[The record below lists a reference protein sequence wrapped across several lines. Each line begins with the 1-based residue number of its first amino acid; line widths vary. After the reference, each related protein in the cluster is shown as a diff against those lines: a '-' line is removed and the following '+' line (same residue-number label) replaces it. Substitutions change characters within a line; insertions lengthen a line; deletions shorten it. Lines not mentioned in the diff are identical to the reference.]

1 MRRLLVILTALLM
14 LAALAAPA
22 AAKPGNSDKPEKPG
36 KPGPSLTFSVEPW
49 AEYQPDRGVC
59 VADVGVDVV
68 HETKG
73 KRVVFE
79 AVLGTDLL
87 RRSEVTLITGGRVGL
102 LFGYDFPCDAE
113 VELEIT
119 HVATLYDRKGNELVS
134 VTETRLMDFSICEC
148 FPICES

>member
-1 MRRLLVILTALLM
+1 MRRLCVILTALLM
-14 LAALAAPA
+14 LVVLAAPA
-22 AAKPGNSDKPEKPG
+22 TAKRGGHDKPG

-79 AVLGTDLL
+79 ALLDGEVLQDTDIA
-87 RRSEVTLITGGRVGL
+87 LITGGRVGL
-102 LFGYDFPCDAE
+102 LFSYEFLCDSE
-113 VELEIT
+113 IELEIT